1 MPGATTG
8 HQNVVGIGDSGAGK
22 ATTRQE
28 HRGKAFPREIVEIE
42 TESGRSRRG
51 TINRK
56 GSCVEERSSDYI
68 EMMSDWN
75 GGEVTEAIDMG
86 ITGQKG
92 KRAPRKGEWVKEKRG
107 NYGGVLGEN
116 TEKKRDDEGVK

>member
-28 HRGKAFPREIVEIE
+28 HRGKAFPREIIEIE
-42 TESGRSRRG
+42 TKSGRSRRG

-75 GGEVTEAIDMG
+75 GGEVTETIDMG
-86 ITGQKG
+86 VAGHKG
-92 KRAPRKGEWVKEKRG
+92 KRRERER
-107 NYGGVLGEN
+107 EN
-116 TEKKRDDEGVK
+116 FFDFG

>member
-56 GSCVEERSSDYI
+56 GSCVEERSSEYI
-68 EMMSDWN
+68 

-86 ITGQKG
+86 ITGHKG
-92 KRAPRKGEWVKEKRG
+92 KRAPRKRERVKEKRG

-116 TEKKRDDEGVK
+116 TEKMER